1 MKKRLIS
8 RGKTLA
14 LDETDLAILEILQ
27 ENART
32 SNAEIARRLGLAPS
46 AILERIRKLEARNVV
61 EGYPA
66 RLRARALGLDLTAFA
81 FVRSEEGRDAVDVA
95 ASLAT
100 LPEIQEVHHV
110 AGEDCLLVK
119 LRAADTG
126 SLGEFLRTRVGAI
139 KGVRATRTTIVLE
152 TVKETSRL
160 AIQAKAPETPSP
172 RRRPGRRR
180 KLVRRPQAAE

>member
-1 MKKRLIS
+1 M
-8 RGKTLA
+8 GGEA
-14 LDETDLAILEILQ
+14 PELDETDRAILVMLQ

-46 AILERIRKLEARNVV
+46 AILERIRKLEARHVV

-66 RLRARALGLDLTAFA
+66 RLTPRALGWGLTAFA
-81 FVRSEEGRDAVDVA
+81 FVRTEEGRDAVDVA
-95 ASLAT
+95 AALAL

-119 LRAADTG
+119 LRAADTA
-126 SLGEFLRTRVGAI
+126 SLGEFLRARVGII

-152 TVKETSRL
+152 TVKETSGL
-160 AIQAKAPETPSP
+160 AIRVDAQGQSAPRMA
-172 RRRPGRRR
+172 RRGRHRGPATR
-180 KLVRRPQAAE
+180 AGGAE